1 MGTVWMSK
9 GTIHWLLK
17 LLCAKSS
24 QEDSCRNCPR
34 LKVLECCLCK
44 WRTWGLAGKGQGF
57 CSWVVKCCCVY
68 SGWEDLLASGYIIF
82 SHSFFPLPLRY
93 PSSLSPY
100 FGSLAPLTVY
110 FSLKWAS
117 LYFHY
122 KLPTSLELKMEAV
135 LRCADPSPHSASL
148 GFVFSPFMWG
158 QPCPSHYLVEAQWWL
173 ISE

>member
-44 WRTWGLAGKGQGF
+44 WQTVGTCREGPGLLLLGGEVLCVF
-57 CSWVVKCCCVY
+57 WVGGAVGIWMLFSHTLFILSCCVTPPP
-68 SGWEDLLASGYIIF
+68 
-82 SHSFFPLPLRY
+82 FP
-93 PSSLSPY
+93 PY

-122 KLPTSLELKMEAV
+122 KIPTSLELKMEAL

>member
-9 GTIHWLLK
+9 GTMHWLLK

-24 QEDSCRNCPR
+24 QEDSCRNWGFLGPR

-44 WRTWGLAGKGQGF
+44 WQTVGTCREGPGLLLLGGEVLCVF
-57 CSWVVKCCCVY
+57 WVGGAVSIWMCYFLTFFFFLSCCVTPPP
-68 SGWEDLLASGYIIF
+68 F
-82 SHSFFPLPLRY
+82 
-93 PSSLSPY
+93 SPY

-122 KLPTSLELKMEAV
+122 KISTSLELKMEAV
-135 LRCADPSPHSASL
+135 LRCTDPSPHSASP
-148 GFVFSPFMWG
+148 GFVFSPLSLTLSGRGSTMA
-158 QPCPSHYLVEAQWWL
+158 Y
-173 ISE
+173 